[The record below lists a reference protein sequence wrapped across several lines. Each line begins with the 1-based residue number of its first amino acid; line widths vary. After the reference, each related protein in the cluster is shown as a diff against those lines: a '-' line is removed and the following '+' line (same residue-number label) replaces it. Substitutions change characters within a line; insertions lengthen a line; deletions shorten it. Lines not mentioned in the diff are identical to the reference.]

1 MRYKQIDCL
10 VWVKGS
16 RWEIIRDGVGEH
28 RGGEDFG
35 RESYKFR
42 FSVTGSNSLGK

>member
-1 MRYKQIDCL
+1 M
-10 VWVKGS
+10 KGS
-16 RWEIIRDGVGEH
+16 RWEIIRDGIGEY

-42 FSVTGSNSLGK
+42 FSITGNNNLNK